1 MKNLII
7 LAILSFSMTVYAQDS
22 QLFENTW
29 YLQKLTIDGQD
40 IIPPRESNTVE
51 ESTFSMTPAQFDTGY
66 CDFLG
71 CSISFNNP
79 DTSFDIINLVALGGN
94 CTSGNDLIFA
104 DIYYN
109 YFFDNG
115 IFSNPFAY
123 EITNTGGILYLEF
136 TNANGDNALYANQ
149 LLAAPEQT
157 IFFVS
162 IYPNPAK
169 DSLTISLKSIDNA
182 SVTVYNI
189 LGVAVLDT
197 TITSTSN
204 TLNMETL
211 SSGVYLISVTAN
223 DGRKQTLK
231 LIKE

>member
-1 MKNLII
+1 MFCGTSI
-7 LAILSFSMTVYAQDS
+7 AQDP
-22 QLFENTW
+22 QLFEDTW
-29 YLQKLTIDGQD
+29 YLQKLTISGDEFLAPSIMPEITEHIFD
-40 IIPPRESNTVE
+40 EMDSI
-51 ESTFSMTPAQFDTGY
+51 FSTGY
-66 CDFLG
+66 CDALI
-71 CSISFNNP
+71 CEL
-79 DTSFDIINLVALGGN
+79 SFDITNDSFDILSVTELGIGCN
-94 CTSGNDLIFA
+94 NQEDVTFHVL
-104 DIYYN
+104 YYD
-109 YFFDNG
+109 YLEEHLQF
-115 IFSNPFAY
+115 NPYSY
-123 EITNTGGILYLEF
+123 EITNSNDIRYLEL
-136 TNANGDNALYANQ
+136 TNANGNKALYANQ